1 MPYLKSQATQ
11 EFKDAVVAVERRSD
25 ECWRLMRLLKQPRNL
40 ATWAL
45 LTRMA
50 LELEMLQQNYG
61 ADSFIL
67 RNQMSLWD
75 LCTCGF
81 SFIASYGKPA
91 SKLIHSYTWNRTLE
105 EDATFA
111 MQISRKYTSF
121 LGVFPMWHLDIQGA
135 DILSDGQV
143 RFAFERDSPA
153 QRRVIAFQQTFRP
166 QIGMCDAITHHR
178 MELNSEQKRRFAELR
193 EIAQSRGSTMKLRY
207 DPPAELIRDVLGH
220 FLLRVDESFRYPD
233 GLELDEYSIGEFKS
247 FYAGLLTLCAIHEQ
261 ICYPFPEKGH
271 QIPVS
276 SLVMVKTRRTWIEK
290 LSEISHLPVEKCEKI
305 VTHLTMDLSSGKEI
319 GREIGMTV
327 YPFIPLDGFNQE
339 LAVAPQFPL
348 AARSDDNILRAF
360 STRSQA
366 EFSRINQ
373 KEPLMRRRILATNSR
388 FNIPESVLL
397 PNGKTDLDLII
408 EDAQSS
414 TLVLGE
420 LKWIRKPLT
429 ARERVRC
436 DAEIEK
442 GLKQVQSVR
451 EYARDHPDFLIRTR
465 RLTRAVNSYTNIH
478 YLLIVADHWFW
489 IDPEDS
495 FAIVDFQVFLTRFA
509 ASSNL
514 QDTISDLL
522 TYNWLPVEGVNF
534 SVGFEPSSVNGAT
547 IESPTFRHIR

>member
-1 MPYLKSQATQ
+1 
-11 EFKDAVVAVERRSD
+11 
-25 ECWRLMRLLKQPRNL
+25 
-40 ATWAL
+40 
-45 LTRMA
+45 MA
-50 LELEMLQQNYG
+50 MELEMLQQNYG
-61 ADSFIL
+61 ADSFIQ
-67 RNQMSLWD
+67 RNQTTLWD

-81 SFIASYGKPA
+81 SFIASHGKPA
-91 SKLIHSYTWNRTLE
+91 SKLIHAYTWNRTLAA
-105 EDATFA
+105 DATSA
-111 MQISRKYTSF
+111 MHISREYTNF
-121 LGVFPMWHLDIQGA
+121 LSIFPLWHRDMQGA
-135 DILSDGQV
+135 DLLSDGRV
-143 RFAFERDSPA
+143 RFAFERDSPE

-166 QIGMCDAITHHR
+166 HIGMQDAVTNHR
-178 MELNSEQKRRFAELR
+178 MQLSSGQERQFVELR
-193 EIAQSRGSTMKLRY
+193 EIAQSRGSTKKLRY
-207 DPPAELIRDVLGH
+207 EPPTELIRDVRSHCLQ
-220 FLLRVDESFRYPD
+220 RVDESFRYPD
-233 GLELDEYSIGEFKS
+233 GLELGEYSMGEFKS
-247 FYAGLLTLCAIHEQ
+247 FYAGLLTLCAIHER
-261 ICYPFPEKGH
+261 ICYPYLEKGH
-271 QIPVS
+271 QIPES

-290 LSEISHLPVEKCEKI
+290 LTEISRLPVEKCEKI
-305 VTHLTMDLSSGKEI
+305 VTHLTMDLSPGKEI

-360 STRSQA
+360 SIRSQA

-373 KEPLMRRRILATNSR
+373 KEPLMRSRILAANSG
-388 FNIPESVLL
+388 FNIPEPVLL

-442 GLKQVQSVR
+442 GLKQIQLVR
-451 EYARDHPDFLIRTR
+451 EYARDNPDFLIRSR

-495 FAIVDFQVFLTRFA
+495 FAILDFQVFLTKFA
-509 ASSNL
+509 TSTNL
-514 QDTISDLL
+514 QETISDLL
-522 TYNWLPVEGVNF
+522 AYNWLPVEGVNF
-534 SVGFEPSSVNGAT
+534 SVDFEPTSVNGAV
-547 IESPTFRHIR
+547 IESPTFRHMR

>member
-1 MPYLKSQATQ
+1 
-11 EFKDAVVAVERRSD
+11 
-25 ECWRLMRLLKQPRNL
+25 
-40 ATWAL
+40 
-45 LTRMA
+45 MA
-50 LELEMLQQNYG
+50 LQLEELQQNYG
-61 ADSFIL
+61 ADSFVH
-67 RNQMSLWD
+67 RSQMTLWD

-81 SFIASYGKPA
+81 SLIASHGRPA
-91 SKLIHSYTWNRTLE
+91 SRLIHTYTWNRTLE

-135 DILSDGQV
+135 DIMSDGRV

-166 QIGMCDAITHHR
+166 QIGMRDAVTHHR
-178 MELNSEQKRRFAELR
+178 MQLNSEQERQFAELR
-193 EIAQSRGSTMKLRY
+193 EIAQTRGSTKKLRY
-207 DPPAELIRDVLGH
+207 DPPAELIRDVLCH
-220 FLLRVDESFRYPD
+220 CLQRVDESFRYPD
-233 GLELDEYSIGEFKS
+233 GLELDEYSMGEFKS
-247 FYAGLLTLCAIHEQ
+247 FYAGLLTLCAIHER
-261 ICYPFPEKGH
+261 ICYPFLEKGH
-271 QIPVS
+271 QIPES

-290 LSEISHLPVEKCEKI
+290 LADISHLPGEKCEKI
-305 VTHLTMDLSSGKEI
+305 VAHLTMDLSPGKEI

-327 YPFIPLDGFNQE
+327 YPFIPLDGFGQE
-339 LAVAPQFPL
+339 LAVAPQYPL

-360 STRSQA
+360 SIRSQA

-373 KEPLMRRRILATNSR
+373 KEPVMRRRVLEANSR
-388 FNIPESVLL
+388 FNIPEPVRL
-397 PNGKTDLDLII
+397 PNKETDLDLII

-414 TLVLGE
+414 TLVLAE

-436 DAEIEK
+436 NSEIEK
-442 GLKQVQSVR
+442 GLRQVQLVR
-451 EYARDHPDFLIRTR
+451 DCARAHPDFLVRSQ
-465 RLTRAVNSYTNIH
+465 RLARAVNSYANVH

-495 FAIVDFQVFLTRFA
+495 FAIVDFQVFLTQFS

-534 SVGFEPSSVNGAT
+534 SVSFEPSSVNGAT

>member
-1 MPYLKSQATQ
+1 
-11 EFKDAVVAVERRSD
+11 
-25 ECWRLMRLLKQPRNL
+25 
-40 ATWAL
+40 
-45 LTRMA
+45 MA

-61 ADSFIL
+61 AESIIQ
-67 RNQMSLWD
+67 RNQMTLWD

-81 SFIASYGKPA
+81 SFIAGHGKPA

-135 DILSDGQV
+135 DILSDGRV

-166 QIGMCDAITHHR
+166 QIGMRDAVTHHR
-178 MELNSEQKRRFAELR
+178 MQLNSGQDRQFAQLR
-193 EIAQSRGSTMKLRY
+193 ETAQSRGSTRKLRY
-207 DPPAELIRDVLGH
+207 DPPAELIRDVLCH
-220 FLLRVDESFRYPD
+220 FLQRVEESFRYPD
-233 GLELDEYSIGEFKS
+233 GLELDEYSMGEFKS
-247 FYAGLLTLCAIHEQ
+247 FYAGLLTLCAIHER
-261 ICYPFPEKGH
+261 ICYPFLEKGH
-271 QIPVS
+271 EIPVS
-276 SLVMVKTRRTWIEK
+276 SLVMVKTRRAWVEK
-290 LSEISHLPVEKCEKI
+290 IADVSRLPVKKCEKI
-305 VTHLTMDLSSGKEI
+305 VSHLTMDLSPGKEI
-319 GREIGMTV
+319 GREMGMTV
-327 YPFIPLDGFNQE
+327 YPFIPLDGFKQE

-360 STRSQA
+360 SIRSQA

-373 KEPLMRRRILATNSR
+373 KEPLMRSRILAANSR
-388 FNIPESVLL
+388 FKIPEPIRL

-414 TLVLGE
+414 TLVLAE

-429 ARERVRC
+429 ARDRVRC
-436 DAEIEK
+436 NAEVQK
-442 GLKQVQSVR
+442 GLQQVQLVR
-451 EYARDHPDFLIRTR
+451 DYARAHPDFLTR
-465 RLTRAVNSYTNIH
+465 SQRVTRAVNSYANIH
-478 YLLIVADHWFW
+478 YLLIVADYWYW

-495 FAIVDFQVFLTRFA
+495 FAILDFQVFLTQFA
-509 ASSNL
+509 TSANL

-522 TYNWLPVEGVNF
+522 AYDWLPVEGVNF
-534 SVGFEPSSVNGAT
+534 SVDFEPSSVNGVI